1 PHHAGQ
7 SGPYPP
13 DTDAVHPAKPYLL
26 TLTASANATSSP
38 VRITW
43 SATDNDSGIAGYEVR
58 VDAGAFFSVGM
69 ATSVLLNLTDGSHVV
84 QVKALDVAGQST
96 IGTLS
101 IQVLSASREPFGSLF
116 LVVGALV
123 GGAVAIVAFR
133 VWRGRR
139 GPNPK
144 SR

>member
-1 PHHAGQ
+1 V
-7 SGPYPP
+7 
-13 DTDAVHPAKPYLL
+13 VH
-26 TLTASANATSSP
+26 
-38 VRITW
+38 
-43 SATDNDSGIAGYEVR
+43 
-58 VDAGAFFSVGM
+58 
-69 ATSVLLNLTDGSHVV
+69 
-84 QVKALDVAGQST
+84 VKALDVAGQST

-101 IQVLSASREPFGSLF
+101 IQVLSASGAPFGSLF

-139 GPNPK
+139 GPNTK